1 MLLGAL
7 IKAAFR
13 QQDAFLAEIA
23 AQDPVLAARIRAAAA
38 RRGTSE
44 GDYVAA
50 ALRDFLARNDG
61 GEWTTVMGKLQDS
74 DAPGM
79 AFIDAVVRRRLDEDP
94 A

>member
-1 MLLGAL
+1 MLLGTL
-7 IKAAFR
+7 IKSAFR
-13 QQDAFLAEIA
+13 QQEAFLAEIA
-23 AQDPVLAARIRAAAA
+23 AHDLVLAARIRTAAE
-38 RRGTSE
+38 RRGVSE
-44 GDYVAA
+44 GDYLAE

-79 AFIDAVVRRRLDEDP
+79 AFIDAVLRRSLAEDG